1 MQRYHLFGSFMSE
14 LDTLEATSREGIT
27 QISRACKDAIVREH
41 LQRLGDAARE
51 AMLTDVA
58 ALEKLQK
65 EFDGAIER
73 SDDKLTTS
81 KGEEHD
87 YSEVGG
93 RTFHIYKDKASA
105 VSA

>member
-14 LDTLEATSREGIT
+14 LDTLEATSREGVT

-41 LQRLGDAARE
+41 LERLGEKAT
-51 AMLTDVA
+51 LTDGA

-65 EFDGAIER
+65 EFEGAVER
-73 SDDKLTTS
+73 TDIKLTTS

-87 YSEVGG
+87 YNEVGG
-93 RTFHIYKDKASA
+93 RTYLIYKDLRGCIQSHA
-105 VSA
+105 